1 MTLAPNT
8 DTRPGRM
15 LDILLRSENKKG
27 HLSLTVAVAD
37 AEGKGKLHETFDI
50 RKWTNGD
57 KARLYVQIPRT
68 ADWDAEPRVYPASP
82 ITIDLVSGEIT
93 LAKDD
98 PRVTPLIAYAARAAL
113 DYARTGQQPT
123 PKNGTVTVQEAA
135 ICGACGIELKDDVS
149 IGLGF
154 GPDCEKRI
162 FGTKTPRSKTMTSK
176 APKPEDGT
184 CRVKLGASYGPRC
197 KLDADHEG
205 DHDFGAPKLE
215 EAGEGQR
222 TVEDDAR
229 DGIDIFG
236 QEAAS

>member
-1 MTLAPNT
+1 
-8 DTRPGRM
+8 M
-15 LDILLRSENKKG
+15 LDMLLRSENKKG

-37 AEGKGKLHETFDI
+37 ADGKGKLHETFDI
-50 RKWTNGD
+50 RKWTSGD

-82 ITIDLVSGEIT
+82 ITVDLVTGEMK
-93 LAKDD
+93 LATDD
-98 PRVTPLIAYAARAAL
+98 ARVTPLIAYAARAAF

-154 GPDCEKRI
+154 GPDCEQRI
-162 FGTKTPRSKTMTSK
+162 LGTKTPRSKTMTSK

-184 CRVKLGASYGPRC
+184 CRVKLGATYGPKC

-205 DHDFGAPKLE
+205 DHDFGAP
-215 EAGEGQR
+215 Q
-222 TVEDDAR
+222 VEPNGTAPRSAAEDAR
-229 DGIDIFG
+229 DGVDIFG
-236 QEAAS
+236 EEVASS